1 MTEVS
6 IECHDPTI
14 DPTARPTY
22 AAHPPAVV
30 TTGPHRPARAP
41 LYPTRARTCFNDAR
55 KGTMQRQLIPA
66 TILVTALVTA
76 SLGLTGCN
84 LRLNDPF
91 KVDPPAECDVAS
103 QNQFV
108 LDVMSDFYLWN
119 EDLPADID
127 IDAYE
132 SPESMVSDLR
142 QGVDRWTRVSDKST
156 SNALFM
162 DGKFV
167 GLGYKTQRGPDE
179 EVRIS
184 FVSDNSPAS
193 AVNILRG
200 DVIRGVNGFTAEELD
215 ADNSWS
221 AAYGP
226 NDPGVDV
233 TLDIE
238 HLATGEIETVTI
250 TKSWIDIVSIPVASI
265 ISGPGGTPI
274 GYYIMDKFVETT
286 KDELENTYSMFKDN
300 GVSTIIIDLRYN
312 GGGLISVAERQI
324 NLTLGADHNGDVAY
338 NFQYNNNYSEE
349 NRSTKI
355 DKRSNSIGSDQV
367 IVLTSSRTLSASEL
381 VINALFPYASVTL
394 VGGPT
399 GGKPVGSKSFEFCEK
414 LLFPITFRLTNA
426 VGNTDYFDGLAADCY
441 AEDDLFHQLGDPEEG
456 MLAAALDYLDGSCDE
471 QPQPAPG
478 IPPKLMQVDSVGET
492 LLPNPVER
500 MDIDSW

>member
-1 MTEVS
+1 MT
-6 IECHDPTI
+6 
-14 DPTARPTY
+14 
-22 AAHPPAVV
+22 AA
-30 TTGPHRPARAP
+30 
-41 LYPTRARTCFNDAR
+41 
-55 KGTMQRQLIPA
+55 
-66 TILVTALVTA
+66 
-76 SLGLTGCN
+76 LGLTACN
-84 LRLNDPF
+84 LNDPF
-91 KVDPPAECDVAS
+91 KIDPPAECDVAS

-108 LDVMSDFYLWN
+108 LDVMHEFYLWN

-127 IDAYE
+127 ISAYE

-156 SNALFM
+156 SDALFM
-162 DGKFV
+162 QGKFV
-167 GLGYKTQRGPDE
+167 GLGYKTQRGEDD

-193 AVNILRG
+193 AVNIMRG
-200 DVIRGVNGFTAEELD
+200 DVIRGVNGYTAEELD

-221 AAYGP
+221 SVYGP
-226 NDPGVDV
+226 NDPGIDV
-233 TLDIE
+233 TLDVE

-250 TKSWIDIVSIPVASI
+250 TKAWIDIVSIPVASI
-265 ISGPGGTPI
+265 VTSPDGAKV

-286 KDELENTYSMFKDN
+286 KDELESAYSMFKDN
-300 GVSTIIIDLRYN
+300 GISTVVIDMRYN
-312 GGGLISVAERQI
+312 GGGLISVAERQL

-338 NFQYNNNYSEE
+338 TFKYNNNYTEE
-349 NRSTKI
+349 NQSTKI
-355 DKRSNSIGSDQV
+355 GKRSNSIGADNIV
-367 IVLTSSRTLSASEL
+367 VLTSSRTLSASEL
-381 VINALFPYASVTL
+381 VINAMFPYANVTL

-426 VGNTDYFDGLAADCY
+426 VGDTDYFDGLAADCY
-441 AEDDLFHQLGDPEEG
+441 AEDDLFHQLGDPKEG
-456 MLAAALDYLDGSCDE
+456 MLAAALGFLDDSGSCDP

-478 IPPKLMQVDSVGET
+478 IPPKLMQFDSVGET